1 MIKVNSIA
9 PALIAFND
17 NDPPE
22 YQQQAKQ
29 KSVMQKVGG
38 YAEIIKAVDYL
49 LSSEYVTGETLQVTG
64 GRHLK

>member
-1 MIKVNSIA
+1 
-9 PALIAFND
+9 
-17 NDPPE
+17 
-22 YQQQAKQ
+22 
-29 KSVMQKVGG
+29 MQKVGG